1 MNIDG
6 PTSALILSILGFMAT
21 LFLYKLGNDVKK
33 HRRKKE
39 LLTVT
44 TESTNYACNQ
54 AKDSKDKGYFKKLGC
69 LLDLKIFFVDVHG
82 CTLSLMETGT
92 SLMEAFWLL

>member
-6 PTSALILSILGFMAT
+6 PTSALILSILGLMAT

-39 LLTVT
+39 QLAYKERLYRA
-44 TESTNYACNQ
+44 SQ
-54 AKDSKDKGYFKKLGC
+54 KRFKK
-69 LLDLKIFFVDVHG
+69 
-82 CTLSLMETGT
+82 T
-92 SLMEAFWLL
+92 SNDIQEEA

>member
-6 PTSALILSILGFMAT
+6 PTSALILSILGLMAT

-39 LLTVT
+39 LLAYK
-44 TESTNYACNQ
+44 ERLYRASQ
-54 AKDSKDKGYFKKLGC
+54 KRLKK
-69 LLDLKIFFVDVHG
+69 
-82 CTLSLMETGT
+82 T
-92 SLMEAFWLL
+92 SNDTQEEA

>member
-6 PTSALILSILGFMAT
+6 PTSALILSILGLIAT

-39 LLTVT
+39 LLTYK
-44 TESTNYACNQ
+44 ERLYRASQ
-54 AKDSKDKGYFKKLGC
+54 KRFKKISNNTQE
-69 LLDLKIFFVDVHG
+69 D
-82 CTLSLMETGT
+82 S
-92 SLMEAFWLL
+92 

>member
-6 PTSALILSILGFMAT
+6 PTSALILSILGLMVT

-39 LLTVT
+39 HLTYK
-44 TESTNYACNQ
+44 ERLYRASQ
-54 AKDSKDKGYFKKLGC
+54 KRFKK
-69 LLDLKIFFVDVHG
+69 
-82 CTLSLMETGT
+82 T
-92 SLMEAFWLL
+92 SNNIQEDA

>member
-6 PTSALILSILGFMAT
+6 PTSALILSILGFMAV

-39 LLTVT
+39 LLTYK
-44 TESTNYACNQ
+44 EHLYRA
-54 AKDSKDKGYFKKLGC
+54 SKIRFKK
-69 LLDLKIFFVDVHG
+69 
-82 CTLSLMETGT
+82 T
-92 SLMEAFWLL
+92 SNDTQEEA

>member
-33 HRRKKE
+33 NRRQKE
-39 LLTVT
+39 QLAYKERLYRA
-44 TESTNYACNQ
+44 SQ
-54 AKDSKDKGYFKKLGC
+54 KRFKKISN
-69 LLDLKIFFVDVHG
+69 DIQ
-82 CTLSLMETGT
+82 E
-92 SLMEAFWLL
+92 EA

>member
-6 PTSALILSILGFMAT
+6 PTSALILSILGLMAT

-39 LLTVT
+39 LLTYR
-44 TESTNYACNQ
+44 ERLYRASQ
-54 AKDSKDKGYFKKLGC
+54 KRFKKISNNTQE
-69 LLDLKIFFVDVHG
+69 D
-82 CTLSLMETGT
+82 S
-92 SLMEAFWLL
+92 